1 MKTLVYLIVF
11 CLIAVEVME
20 VDPSLAGDEGGQ
32 ETRTRRRSNSQ
43 PSKDQTRASSSKQS
57 PVEILDDD
65 DEWEE
70 DGDEEAYAVEKVL
83 AHKIGKK
90 TNVRV
95 FLAFNQTYV

>member
-1 MKTLVYLIVF
+1 MMKTLVCRIVL
-11 CLIAVEVME
+11 CLTAVEVME
-20 VDPSLAGDEGGQ
+20 VGPSLADDEGGQ
-32 ETRTRRRSNSQ
+32 ETRARRRSNSQ

-65 DEWEE
+65 DEEEE

-90 TNVRV
+90 TNVRAYLS
-95 FLAFNQTYV
+95 FQ